1 MNLTPLLEHGW
12 MNAILPELILS
23 IGGMVMILFDA
34 FAPKLRGATASLAV
48 VVFLAASWGERLVIG
63 GNWFGGTYQISA
75 ITIIFDYT
83 FLLAAILATLFAR
96 AYLAREGFERGEF
109 YAMLM
114 WGTVGMMMMA
124 KGLDLLIVILGL
136 ELLSICIF
144 ILVGFH
150 RRIAI
155 SNEAS
160 LKYFLMG
167 AFATGFI
174 LYGTA
179 LFYGATG
186 STNFAAFSRYFATA
200 DATNPLLTIAF
211 VLMISG
217 FGFKLAVAPFHG
229 WAPDVYQG
237 APTPVAGWL
246 SVAPKAATLIALIR
260 IFASMTPVIQQAS
273 WMKMVAALSILSMII
288 GNAVAIAQ
296 RDLKR
301 MLAYSG
307 IAHVGYMLIA
317 LLSLRDESVA
327 AISIYVITYALM
339 NIGAFG
345 VVSMLAKNQNDPQ
358 TLDDIAGLGFR
369 RPFYGLAL
377 TICMFSLSGLPP
389 TAGFIAKFYIF
400 KTAVDSGHMTVA
412 LIGILMSIVSVY
424 YYLRVV
430 YFLYMKEGVSGVGS
444 GAWETADH
452 TTAPA
457 NVTSG
462 VGASIS
468 HPPLPTPH
476 SPLLDTDIFG
486 TSALLISIVGILA
499 IGLFPT
505 PLFNAAGAAARAL
518 LP

>member
-1 MNLTPLLEHGW
+1 MTLHPLIEPGW
-12 MNAILPELILS
+12 VNAVLPELILS
-23 IGGMVMILFDA
+23 VAGMLLILFAA
-34 FAPKLRGATASLAV
+34 FAPKLRGLTAPLALFGFIV
-48 VVFLAASWGERLVIG
+48 TAMSENLVRAG
-63 GNWFGGTYQISA
+63 RFFGGTYEISG
-75 ITIIFDYT
+75 ITRLFDMT
-83 FLLAAILATLFAR
+83 FLLAAMLATLFAR
-96 AYLAREGFERGEF
+96 EYLERENIEGGEF
-109 YAMLM
+109 YALLM

-144 ILVGFH
+144 VLVGYH
-150 RRIAI
+150 RRIPI

-179 LFYGATG
+179 LFYGATR
-186 STNFAAFSRYFATA
+186 STNFEEMARAFASA
-200 DATNPLLTIAF
+200 DASSPLLSIAF
-211 VLMISG
+211 VLLMSG
-217 FGFKLAVAPFHG
+217 LGFKLAAAPFHG

-237 APTPVAGWL
+237 APSPVAGWL
-246 SVAPKAATLIALIR
+246 SVAPKAATLIVLIR
-260 IFASMTPVIQQAS
+260 LFAAMTPLPQHAY
-273 WMKMVAALSILSMII
+273 WMRMVAALSILSMII

-317 LLSLRDESVA
+317 LLSVRDDSVA
-327 AISIYVITYALM
+327 AIAVYTITYALM

-377 TICMFSLSGLPP
+377 TVCMFSLSGLPP

-400 KTAVDSGHMTVA
+400 KTAVDSGHVTIA
-412 LIGILMSIVSVY
+412 LIGILTSIVSVY

-430 YFLYMKEGVSGVGS
+430 YFLYMKEPAEGYAVPVAGVFAT
-444 GAWETADH
+444 GALA
-452 TTAPA
+452 
-457 NVTSG
+457 
-462 VGASIS
+462 
-468 HPPLPTPH
+468 
-476 SPLLDTDIFG
+476 
-486 TSALLISIVGILA
+486 ISIIGIFV

-505 PLFNAAGAAARAL
+505 PLFEMAGAAARAMI
-518 LP
+518 P

>member
-1 MNLTPLLEHGW
+1 MTLHPLIEPGW
-12 MNAILPELILS
+12 VNAILPELILCV
-23 IGGMVMILFDA
+23 GGMVLMLFSA
-34 FAPKLRGATASLAV
+34 FAPRLRGITAPLALIGFIVAAWSENLVRAGRFFGATY
-48 VVFLAASWGERLVIG
+48 E
-63 GNWFGGTYQISA
+63 ISG
-75 ITIIFDYT
+75 ITRIFDIT
-83 FLLAAILATLFAR
+83 FLLAAMLATLFAR
-96 AYLAREGFERGEF
+96 EYLERENIEGGEF
-109 YAMLM
+109 YALLM
-114 WGTVGMMMMA
+114 WATVGMMMMA

-144 ILVGFH
+144 VLVGYH
-150 RRIAI
+150 RRIPV

-179 LFYGATG
+179 LFYGATQ
-186 STNFAAFSRYFATA
+186 STNFEEMARVFAG
-200 DATNPLLTIAF
+200 ATTNDPLLSIAF
-211 VLMISG
+211 VLFMAG
-217 FGFKLAVAPFHG
+217 LGFKLAAAPFHA

-237 APTPVAGWL
+237 APSPVAGWL
-246 SVAPKAATLIALIR
+246 SVAPKAATLIAVIR
-260 IFASMTPVIQQAS
+260 LLVAMQPLLVHEYWLRMI
-273 WMKMVAALSILSMII
+273 AALSILSMVI

-317 LLSLRDESVA
+317 LLAVRDEAIA
-327 AISIYVITYALM
+327 AIAVYTIVYALM

-400 KTAVDSGHMTVA
+400 KVAVDSGHTTIA
-412 LIGILMSIVSVY
+412 LVGILTSIVSVY

-430 YFLYMKEGVSGVGS
+430 YYLYMKESPEGY
-444 GAWETADH
+444 A
-452 TTAPA
+452 
-457 NVTSG
+457 VT
-462 VGASIS
+462 VA
-468 HPPLPTPH
+468 
-476 SPLLDTDIFG
+476 
-486 TSALLISIVGILA
+486 
-499 IGLFPT
+499 
-505 PLFNAAGAAARAL
+505 
-518 LP
+518 

>member
-1 MNLTPLLEHGW
+1 MILQPLVEPGW
-12 MNAILPELILS
+12 LNALLPELILS
-23 IGGMVMILFDA
+23 VGGLLMMLFAA
-34 FAPKLRGATASLAV
+34 FFPRLRTMTAPLALMFFIVTAWMENAVRGGT
-48 VVFLAASWGERLVIG
+48 F
-63 GNWFGGTYQISA
+63 FGGTYEISA
-75 ITIIFDYT
+75 ITRIFDLT
-83 FLLAAILATLFAR
+83 FLLAAMLATLFAR
-96 AYLAREGFERGEF
+96 EYLERERIEGGEF
-109 YAMLM
+109 YALLM
-114 WGTVGMMMMA
+114 WATVGMMMMA

-144 ILVGFH
+144 VLVGYH
-150 RRIAI
+150 RRLPV

-179 LFYGATG
+179 LLYGQTQ
-186 STNFAAFSRYFATA
+186 STNFTEMTRVFAGGGA
-200 DATNPLLTIAF
+200 NNPLLTIAF
-211 VLMISG
+211 VLLMSG

-237 APTPVAGWL
+237 APSPVAGWL
-246 SVAPKAATLIALIR
+246 SVAPKAATLIAIIR
-260 IFASMTPVIQQAS
+260 LFAATTPLPQHVA
-273 WMKMVAALSILSMII
+273 WMKMIAVLSVLSMII

-317 LLSLRDESVA
+317 LLSVREDSVA
-327 AISIYVITYALM
+327 AIAVYTIAYALM

-377 TICMFSLSGLPP
+377 TVCMFSLSGLPP

-400 KTAVDSGHMTVA
+400 KTAVDSGHVTIA
-412 LIGILMSIVSVY
+412 LIGILTSIVSVY

-430 YFLYMKEGVSGVGS
+430 YFLYMKEAAEGYAVPVGGIFAT
-444 GAWETADH
+444 GALA
-452 TTAPA
+452 
-457 NVTSG
+457 
-462 VGASIS
+462 
-468 HPPLPTPH
+468 
-476 SPLLDTDIFG
+476 
-486 TSALLISIVGILA
+486 ISIIGIFM
-499 IGLFPT
+499 IGIFPG
-505 PLFNAAGAAARAL
+505 PLFDMAGAAARIL

>member
-1 MNLTPLLEHGW
+1 LNLTPLLENGW
-12 MNAILPELILS
+12 MAAILPELILS
-23 IGGMVMILFDA
+23 IGGILLILFDA
-34 FAPKLRGATASLAV
+34 FAPNLREASAPLAV
-48 VVFLAASWGERLVIG
+48 FVFLAAGWSELFVKGA
-63 GNWFGGTYQISA
+63 NWFGGTYQISP
-75 ITIIFDYT
+75 ITVIFDCT
-83 FLLAAILATLFAR
+83 FLLAALLATLFAK
-96 AYLAREGFERGEF
+96 AYLEREGFERGEF
-109 YAMLM
+109 YALLM

-150 RRIAI
+150 RRIAV

-167 AFATGFI
+167 AFATGFV

-200 DATNPLLTIAF
+200 DASNPLLTIAF
-211 VLMISG
+211 ILLMSG
-217 FGFKLAVAPFHG
+217 LGFKLAVAPFHG

-237 APTPVAGWL
+237 APSPVSGWI

-260 IFASMTPVIQQAS
+260 IFSSMTPVIQQAS

-317 LLSLRDESVA
+317 LLSLRADSVA
-327 AISIYVITYALM
+327 AISIYVLTYALM

-400 KTAVDSGHMTVA
+400 KTAVDSGHLTIA
-412 LIGILMSIVSVY
+412 IIGILTSIVSVY

-430 YFLYMKEGVSGVGS
+430 YFLYMKEAPEAVAGDHGHGGIAVTPG
-444 GAWETADH
+444 GALALV
-452 TTAPA
+452 PA
-457 NVTSG
+457 
-462 VGASIS
+462 I
-468 HPPLPTPH
+468 
-476 SPLLDTDIFG
+476 LLDADIFG
-486 TSALLISIVGILA
+486 TGALVISLVGIFA

>member
-1 MNLTPLLEHGW
+1 MNLTPLLENGW

-23 IGGMVMILFDA
+23 IGGMVLILFDA

-200 DATNPLLTIAF
+200 DAMNPLLTIAF

-430 YFLYMKEGVSGVGS
+430 YFLYMKEGMS
-444 GAWETADH
+444 GAGSEELDTAAH
-452 TTAPA
+452 A
-457 NVTSG
+457 NATSG
-462 VGASIS
+462 VGAPIS
-468 HPPLPTPH
+468 H

>member
-1 MNLTPLLEHGW
+1 MTFAPLEAGWLT
-12 MNAILPELILS
+12 AVLPELILAVA
-23 IGGMVMILFDA
+23 GMLLILFDVFVPRA
-34 FAPKLRGATASLAV
+34 RAVIPALAV
-48 VVFLAASWGERLVIG
+48 LDLLAAFWSEILVDG
-63 GNWFGGTYQISA
+63 GTFFAGTYQISN
-75 ITIIFDYT
+75 ITRVFDIV
-83 FLLAAILATLFAR
+83 FLLAAILAALFA
-96 AYLAREGFERGEF
+96 ADYLERERLQSGEF
-109 YAMLM
+109 YALLM
-114 WGTVGMMMMA
+114 WATVGMMMMA
-124 KGLDLLIVILGL
+124 KGLDFLVVILGL

-150 RRIAI
+150 RRIAV

-167 AFATGFI
+167 AFATGFV

-186 STNFAAFSRYFATA
+186 STNLAVFSRYFSTA
-200 DATNPLLTIAF
+200 DASNPLLTIAF
-211 VLMISG
+211 ILLMSG
-217 FGFKLAVAPFHG
+217 LGFKLAVAPFHG

-237 APTPVAGWL
+237 APSPVAGWL

-260 IFASMTPVIQQAS
+260 IFSSMTPVIQQAS

-288 GNAVAIAQ
+288 GNAVAIAL

-307 IAHVGYMLIA
+307 IPHVGYMLIA

-327 AISIYVITYALM
+327 AISIYVITYTLM

-345 VVSMLAKNQNDPQ
+345 VISMLAKNQNDPQ

-400 KTAVDSGHMTVA
+400 KTAVDSGHLTIA
-412 LIGILMSIVSVY
+412 FIGILTSIVSVY

-430 YFLYMKEGVSGVGS
+430 YFLYMKE
-444 GAWETADH
+444 AD
-452 TTAPA
+452 A
-457 NVTSG
+457 
-462 VGASIS
+462 AS
-468 HPPLPTPH
+468 H
-476 SPLLDTDIFG
+476 
-486 TSALLISIVGILA
+486 A
-499 IGLFPT
+499 ID
-505 PLFNAAGAAARAL
+505 AD
-518 LP
+518 